1 MPYRI
6 LCQLGCVAVNAG
18 ESLLVM
24 GPSGC
29 GKSSLLRVIAG
40 LWTVG
45 SGTVSGPAPDRVFFL
60 PQKPFMPLGTLR
72 QQLLFPTGWRQQ
84 LTGATVHSAQHD
96 ILISQ
101 DQAHNKE
108 QPGSCVITMDDRSSM
123 DQRLQELLQSVKLDQ
138 LLHRFHG
145 GLDAEVDWASV
156 LSLGEQQRVALVRLL
171 YHKPD
176 LAFLDEGTAALDPQT
191 EAIAYNMV
199 AASCSSYVSIGH
211 RQQLLDWHTHVL
223 VSNEQGSWSMY
234 TVSDYKQRLVTGM
247 NR

>member
-1 MPYRI
+1 MPLVTGQDNRPHFLRPTDWWYRFCLLDNASMVHSPLSDVLKLLLMR
-6 LCQLGCVAVNAG
+6 LC
-18 ESLLVM
+18 M
-24 GPSGC
+24 
-29 GKSSLLRVIAG
+29 
-40 LWTVG
+40 
-45 SGTVSGPAPDRVFFL
+45 
-60 PQKPFMPLGTLR
+60 QKPFMPLGTLR